1 MKKKIAIIGASALQN
16 PLILK
21 AKSMGL
27 ETHVFA
33 WAAGDI
39 GEQTA
44 DYFYPISIIEKEEIL
59 EVCRRVGID
68 GICSIASDL
77 ATLTV
82 NYVANALGLTGNSL
96 RCTHISTNKA
106 AMRQAFLSQGDP
118 SPLFRVVKEG
128 EVPYRQLPGQE
139 ISTETVHCRE
149 VPYRQLL
156 KDVRRLGY
164 PVIVKPVDRSGS
176 RGVTRV
182 ADEAGLEAAIAN
194 ARLESFS
201 GDVIIESFIR
211 GKEYSV
217 ECLSCRGRH
226 TLLQITEK
234 FTTGAPHYIET
245 GHREPA
251 PLTPEIR
258 EAVKSVVLH
267 ALDSLEIE
275 NGASHSEIRIDEN
288 GKIMLIEIGARMGGD
303 YIGSHLLPITC
314 GFDYVGAVIR
324 IALGE
329 IVTPEIHCTGREAY
343 VRFVLTSED
352 LSEYDRAVREDPGSI
367 ILSEIHRDNLEK
379 VTDSS
384 NRHGFWVR
392 STCHVEQ
399 SEGF

>member
-16 PLILK
+16 PLILR
-21 AKSMGL
+21 AKEMGL

-39 GEQTA
+39 GEETA
-44 DYFYPISIIEKEEIL
+44 DHFYPISIIEKEQIL
-59 EVCRRVGID
+59 KVCREVEID

-77 ATLTV
+77 AMLTV
-82 NYVANALGLTGNSL
+82 NYVADAMNLTGNSL
-96 RCTHISTNKA
+96 TCTELSTNKA
-106 AMRQAFLSQGDP
+106 AMRQAFLSHGDP
-118 SPLFRVVKEG
+118 SPKFRVVKKG
-128 EVPYRQLPGQE
+128 EVPDERLYE
-139 ISTETVHCRE
+139 
-149 VPYRQLL
+149 
-156 KDVRRLGY
+156 DVRDLVY

-176 RGVTRV
+176 RGVLRV
-182 ADEAGLEAAIAN
+182 TEESGLIPAIEN
-194 ARLESFS
+194 ARQQGFS

-251 PLTPEIR
+251 PLSPEIR
-258 EAVKSVVLH
+258 EAAKKVVLH

-303 YIGSHLLPITC
+303 FIGSHLLPITC
-314 GFDYVGAVIR
+314 GFDYVGAVIE
-324 IALGE
+324 IALGG
-329 IVTPEIHCTGREAY
+329 IVRPEAVCTGKEAS
-343 VRFVLTSED
+343 VRFILTAED
-352 LSEYDRAVREDPGSI
+352 LAEYDRVMREDPESVV
-367 ILSEIHRDNLEK
+367 LSEIHRESLEE

-392 STCHVEQ
+392 SVAIER
-399 SEGF
+399 